1 LRYVCN
7 AGAALS
13 SAEDAPNTASCAR
26 MAMDLR
32 QIGNELG
39 VRYAIEGS
47 VQATSSLGI
56 NARLVDAQNGAHV
69 LCGASI
75 ATTASFPDTR

>member
-1 LRYVCN
+1 
-7 AGAALS
+7 
-13 SAEDAPNTASCAR
+13 

-47 VQATSSLGI
+47 VQATSSPGI
-56 NARLVDAQNGAHV
+56 NARLVDA
-69 LCGASI
+69 
-75 ATTASFPDTR
+75 